1 MSRVELLVYFF
12 FQMYVYWLLHSAL
25 WFDISW
31 FKLRNFLLRLQL
43 DKLRQ
48 WVNELLINTL
58 KRTCLTG
65 YVITSITRFCFDWC
79 LSKNFYHMNSVQ
91 HIVYIFQIRFSWVLC
106 KAFTM
111 PISLW
116 EFLSVIFA
124 LLVSCWIFYFKI
136 STMSVPLFG
145 ILIAC

>member
-1 MSRVELLVYFF
+1 MDIKSFAAVSRTFTSWTVSDSFRIGCPVWSLLVYFF

-65 YVITSITRFCFDWC
+65 YVITSVTRFCFDWC
-79 LSKNFYHMNSVQ
+79 VSKNFYHRNWTCVLWLKPPNTCHLHYLIHEFSSAYCIYFPDSV
-91 HIVYIFQIRFSWVLC
+91 
-106 KAFTM
+106 
-111 PISLW
+111 
-116 EFLSVIFA
+116 
-124 LLVSCWIFYFKI
+124 
-136 STMSVPLFG
+136 
-145 ILIAC
+145 